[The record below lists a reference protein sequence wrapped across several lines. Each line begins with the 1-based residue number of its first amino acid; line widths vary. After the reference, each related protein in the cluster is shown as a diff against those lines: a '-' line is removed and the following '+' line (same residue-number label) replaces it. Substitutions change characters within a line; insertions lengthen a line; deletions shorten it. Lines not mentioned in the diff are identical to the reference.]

1 MTPDDQHFEMSAAD
15 VVEHML
21 VRAKLYPAVH
31 LFVLTFPIAGLT
43 FMLRNAESAG
53 DTEAYLGC
61 LRILNQVCASSHMTG
76 YVFNITEFFVDW
88 FCMSDAEREITG
100 RALLFRKTS
109 NGATIYSDSMKRRSQ
124 DASSWEEAS
133 DTDHVM
139 TPDGKKSVN
148 PETFFY
154 LSTGAERA
162 ERYFNVYPKN
172 GIRTDTLRSEKE
184 SEGGVSLSLVAPLL
198 STLNE
203 TAKNEVDKFVS
214 TSAEF
219 LKTRLIITTKEL
231 KSDLTFLN
239 EQLPTDDRVKPS
251 KNDKGN
257 IDKNCLIEAVISAR
271 QKLIE
276 RDASWIVTRK
286 SQLHIAP
293 IQDEQETSLHDRR
306 ESALDSIS
314 FNFVGTASRQKY
326 EAKKHKFQGT
336 MPVDAGTSSDTEGGG
351 GNDNEVVEL
360 VALRVSESSTMTGV
374 ETVVVQH

>member
-1 MTPDDQHFEMSAAD
+1 
-15 VVEHML
+15 
-21 VRAKLYPAVH
+21 
-31 LFVLTFPIAGLT
+31 
-43 FMLRNAESAG
+43 
-53 DTEAYLGC
+53 
-61 LRILNQVCASSHMTG
+61 
-76 YVFNITEFFVDW
+76 
-88 FCMSDAEREITG
+88 
-100 RALLFRKTS
+100 
-109 NGATIYSDSMKRRSQ
+109 
-124 DASSWEEAS
+124 
-133 DTDHVM
+133 
-139 TPDGKKSVN
+139 
-148 PETFFY
+148 
-154 LSTGAERA
+154 
-162 ERYFNVYPKN
+162 VYPKN
-172 GIRTDTLRSEKE
+172 GIRTDTLCSEKE

-374 ETVVVQH
+374 TDASSPSTGPYLNHGLRDYRRVYKKL